1 MTTLSKAL
9 FSVIFLAASAASAVD
24 AAPVPTAQARLI
36 GLDGKPT
43 GTAKFTQAGHG
54 VLIELEAH
62 GLKPG
67 AHAVHIHATRQ
78 CDAKSRFET
87 AGGHF
92 SPIPKDH
99 GFMAKHGAHAG
110 DMTNQ
115 FADAKGNLHAS
126 IFNPNVTLRRG
137 ERSLFDKDGSSI
149 VIHAAA
155 DDYKSQPAGNAG
167 LRVACGS
174 IERR

>member
-1 MTTLSKAL
+1 MRI
-9 FSVIFLAASAASAVD
+9 VLAAFFLTALGAAQAMAASSGS
-24 AAPVPTAQARLI
+24 ARLI
-36 GLDGKPT
+36 GLDGHAM
-43 GTAKFTQAGHG
+43 GTAKFSQAGHG
-54 VLIELEAH
+54 VLIELDAH

-67 AHAVHIHATRQ
+67 PHAVHIHSVGQ
-78 CDAKSRFET
+78 CDAKAKFDS

-92 SPIPKDH
+92 SPMPKNH
-99 GFMAKHGAHAG
+99 GFMDKHGAHAG

-115 FADAKGNLHAS
+115 FTDATGNLRAS
-126 IFNPNVTLRRG
+126 IYNPNVTLKRG

-167 LRVACGS
+167 GRVACGV
-174 IERR
+174 ITRM

>member
-1 MTTLSKAL
+1 MRIVLTA
-9 FSVIFLAASAASAVD
+9 FFLAALAATQAMAAS
-24 AAPVPTAQARLI
+24 PGSARLI
-36 GLDGKPT
+36 GLDGKPV
-43 GTAKFTQAGHG
+43 GTAKFSQAGHG

-67 AHAVHIHATRQ
+67 PHAVHIHSVGQ
-78 CDAKSRFET
+78 CDAKVKFDS

-92 SPIPKDH
+92 SPVPKNH
-99 GFMAKHGAHAG
+99 GFMDKHGAHAG

-115 FADAKGNLHAS
+115 FADANGNLRAS
-126 IFNPNVTLRRG
+126 IYNPNVTLKRG

-167 LRVACGS
+167 GRVACGV
-174 IERR
+174 ITRM

>member
-1 MTTLSKAL
+1 MRI
-9 FSVIFLAASAASAVD
+9 VLAAFFLTALGATQAMAASSGS
-24 AAPVPTAQARLI
+24 ARLI
-36 GLDGKPT
+36 GLDGHAM
-43 GTAKFTQAGHG
+43 GTAKFSQAGHG
-54 VLIELEAH
+54 VLIELDAH

-67 AHAVHIHATRQ
+67 PHAVHIHSVGQ
-78 CDAKSRFET
+78 CDAKAKFDS

-92 SPIPKDH
+92 SPMPKNH
-99 GFMAKHGAHAG
+99 GFMDKHGAHAG

-115 FADAKGNLHAS
+115 FADATGNLRAS
-126 IFNPNVTLRRG
+126 IYNPNVTLKRG

-167 LRVACGS
+167 GRVACGV
-174 IERR
+174 ITRM

>member
-1 MTTLSKAL
+1 MRI
-9 FSVIFLAASAASAVD
+9 VLAAFFLTALGATQAMAASSGS
-24 AAPVPTAQARLI
+24 ARLI
-36 GLDGKPT
+36 GLDGHAM
-43 GTAKFTQAGHG
+43 GTAKFSQAGHG
-54 VLIELEAH
+54 VLIELDAH

-67 AHAVHIHATRQ
+67 PHAVHIHSVGQ
-78 CDAKSRFET
+78 CDAKAKFDS

-92 SPIPKDH
+92 SPLPKNH
-99 GFMAKHGAHAG
+99 GFMDKHGAHAG

-115 FADAKGNLHAS
+115 FADATGNLRAS
-126 IFNPNVTLRRG
+126 IYNPNVTLKRG

-167 LRVACGS
+167 GRVACGV
-174 IERR
+174 ITRM

>member
-1 MTTLSKAL
+1 MRI
-9 FSVIFLAASAASAVD
+9 VLAAAILAALGATQAMAASSGS
-24 AAPVPTAQARLI
+24 ARLS
-36 GLDGKPT
+36 GLDAKQV
-43 GTAKFTQAGHG
+43 GTAKFTKAGHG

-67 AHAVHIHATRQ
+67 PHAVHIHAVGQ
-78 CDAKSRFET
+78 CDAKAKFDS

-92 SPIPKDH
+92 SPLPKNH
-99 GFMAKHGAHAG
+99 GFMDKHGAHAG

-115 FADAKGNLHAS
+115 FADANGNLRAS
-126 IFNPNVTLRRG
+126 IYNPNVTLKRG

-149 VIHAAA
+149 IIHAAA

-167 LRVACGS
+167 GRVACGV
-174 IERR
+174 IARM

>member
-1 MTTLSKAL
+1 MRLVLAV
-9 FSVIFLAASAASAVD
+9 FFLAALSATQALAASSGS
-24 AAPVPTAQARLI
+24 ARLV
-36 GLDGKPT
+36 GLDGKPV

-67 AHAVHIHATRQ
+67 AHAVHIHSVGQ
-78 CDAKSRFET
+78 CDAKGKFDS

-92 SPIPKDH
+92 SPLPKNH
-99 GFMAKHGAHAG
+99 GFMDKHGAHAG

-115 FADAKGNLHAS
+115 FADANGNLRAS
-126 IFNPNVTLRRG
+126 IYNPNVTLKRG

-167 LRVACGS
+167 GRVACGV
-174 IERR
+174 ITRM

>member
-1 MTTLSKAL
+1 
-9 FSVIFLAASAASAVD
+9 LAAVILAALGATQAMAASSGS
-24 AAPVPTAQARLI
+24 ARLI
-36 GLDGKPT
+36 GLDGKQV

-54 VLIELEAH
+54 VLIELDAH

-67 AHAVHIHATRQ
+67 PHAVHIHAVGQ
-78 CDAKSRFET
+78 CDAKGKFDS

-92 SPIPKDH
+92 SPLPKNH
-99 GFMAKHGAHAG
+99 GFMDKHGAHAG

-115 FADAKGNLHAS
+115 FAGANGNLRAS
-126 IFNPNVTLRRG
+126 IYNPNVTLKRG

-167 LRVACGS
+167 GRVACGV
-174 IERR
+174 IARM

>member
-1 MTTLSKAL
+1 MRA
-9 FSVIFLAASAASAVD
+9 ILAAAMLAVLGAAGTAGAASTPMAS
-24 AAPVPTAQARLI
+24 ARLI
-36 GLDGKPT
+36 GLDGKPV

-54 VLIELEAH
+54 VLIDLDVR

-67 AHAVHIHATRQ
+67 PHGVHIHSAGQ
-78 CDAKSRFET
+78 CDSRTKFET

-92 SPIPKDH
+92 SPVPKNH
-99 GFMAKHGAHAG
+99 GFMDKHGPHAG

-115 FADAKGNLHAS
+115 FADANGNIRAS

-149 VIHAAA
+149 VIHAAT
-155 DDYKSQPAGNAG
+155 DDYRSQPAGNAG
-167 LRVACGS
+167 ARVTCGV
-174 IERR
+174 ITRM

>member
-1 MTTLSKAL
+1 MRIVWAAA
-9 FSVIFLAASAASAVD
+9 ILAALGATQAMAAS
-24 AAPVPTAQARLI
+24 PGSARLI
-36 GLDGKPT
+36 GLDGKPV

-54 VLIELEAH
+54 VLIELDAH

-67 AHAVHIHATRQ
+67 PHAVHIHAVGQ
-78 CDAKSRFET
+78 CDAKAKFDS

-92 SPIPKDH
+92 SPLPKNH
-99 GFMAKHGAHAG
+99 GFMDKHGAHAG

-115 FADAKGNLHAS
+115 FADANGNLRAS
-126 IFNPNVTLRRG
+126 IYNPNVTLKRG

-167 LRVACGS
+167 GRVACGV
-174 IERR
+174 IARM

>member
-1 MTTLSKAL
+1 MRI
-9 FSVIFLAASAASAVD
+9 VLAAVILAALGATQAMAASSGS
-24 AAPVPTAQARLI
+24 ARLI
-36 GLDGKPT
+36 GLDGKPV

-67 AHAVHIHATRQ
+67 PHAVHIHAVGQ
-78 CDAKSRFET
+78 CDAKAKFDS

-92 SPIPKDH
+92 SPLPKNH
-99 GFMAKHGAHAG
+99 GFMDKHGAHAG

-115 FADAKGNLHAS
+115 FADANGNLRAS
-126 IFNPNVTLRRG
+126 IYNPNVTLKRG

-167 LRVACGS
+167 GRVACGV
-174 IERR
+174 IARM

>member
-1 MTTLSKAL
+1 MRLVLTV
-9 FSVIFLAASAASAVD
+9 FFLAALSATQAVAASGS
-24 AAPVPTAQARLI
+24 ARLI
-36 GLDGKPT
+36 GLDGKPV

-67 AHAVHIHATRQ
+67 AHAVHIHSVGQ
-78 CDAKSRFET
+78 CDAKVKFDS

-92 SPIPKDH
+92 SPLPKNH
-99 GFMAKHGAHAG
+99 GFMDKHGAHAG

-115 FADAKGNLHAS
+115 FADANGNLRAS
-126 IFNPNVTLRRG
+126 IYNPNVTLKRG

-167 LRVACGS
+167 GRVACGV
-174 IERR
+174 ITRM

>member
-1 MTTLSKAL
+1 MKIVPAA
-9 FSVIFLAASAASAVD
+9 IFLAVFGATAAV
-24 AAPVPTAQARLI
+24 AAPSGSARLI
-36 GLDGKPT
+36 GLDGKPV

-67 AHAVHIHATRQ
+67 PHAVHIHATGQ
-78 CDAKSRFET
+78 CDAKAKFDS

-92 SPIPKDH
+92 SPVPKNH
-99 GFMAKHGAHAG
+99 GFMDKHGAHAG

-115 FADAKGNLHAS
+115 FADASGNLRAS
-126 IFNPNVTLRRG
+126 IYNPNITLRRG

-167 LRVACGS
+167 GRVACGV
-174 IERR
+174 ITRM

>member
-1 MTTLSKAL
+1 MKPFFLAL
-9 FSVIFLAASAASAVD
+9 ALAGLGAASAQA
-24 AAPVPTAQARLI
+24 AAPPTATARI
-36 GLDGKPT
+36 VGLDGKQL

-54 VLIELEAH
+54 VLIELDVH

-67 AHAVHIHATRQ
+67 PHGVHIHAVGV
-78 CDAKSRFET
+78 CDVKTKFES

-92 SPIPKDH
+92 SPVPKNH
-99 GFMAKHGAHAG
+99 GFMDKHGAHAG

-115 FADAKGNLHAS
+115 FADANGNLRAS
-126 IFNPNVTLRRG
+126 ILNTNVTLRRG

-167 LRVACGS
+167 SRVACGV
-174 IERR
+174 IGH

>member
-1 MTTLSKAL
+1 MRI
-9 FSVIFLAASAASAVD
+9 VLAAFFLTALGATQAMAASSGS
-24 AAPVPTAQARLI
+24 ARLI
-36 GLDGKPT
+36 GLDGHAM
-43 GTAKFTQAGHG
+43 GTAKFSQAGHG
-54 VLIELEAH
+54 VLIELDAH

-67 AHAVHIHATRQ
+67 PHAVHIHSVGQ
-78 CDAKSRFET
+78 CDAKAKFDS

-92 SPIPKDH
+92 SPMPKNH
-99 GFMAKHGAHAG
+99 GFMDKHGAHAG

-115 FADAKGNLHAS
+115 FADAAGNLRAS
-126 IFNPNVTLRRG
+126 IYNPNVTLKRG

-167 LRVACGS
+167 GRVACGV
-174 IERR
+174 ITRM

>member
-1 MTTLSKAL
+1 MKQLFLAL
-9 FSVIFLAASAASAVD
+9 MLTALGAASAQAAPAPAASA
-24 AAPVPTAQARLI
+24 RI
-36 GLDGKPT
+36 MGLDGKPI

-54 VLIELEAH
+54 VLIELDVH

-67 AHAVHIHATRQ
+67 PHGVHIHAVGL
-78 CDAKSRFET
+78 CDAKTKFET

-92 SPIPKDH
+92 SPMPKNH
-99 GFMAKHGAHAG
+99 GFMDKHGAHAG

-115 FADAKGNLHAS
+115 FADGGGHLRAS
-126 IFNPNVTLRRG
+126 ILNPNVTLRRG

-167 LRVACGS
+167 GRVACGV
-174 IERR
+174 IGHI

>member
-1 MTTLSKAL
+1 MKP
-9 FSVIFLAASAASAVD
+9 FFLALAFAGLGMAAAQAAPLPTASARILGA
-24 AAPVPTAQARLI
+24 
-36 GLDGKPT
+36 DGKAV

-54 VLIELEAH
+54 VLIELDVH

-67 AHAVHIHATRQ
+67 PHGVHIHSVGI
-78 CDAKSRFET
+78 CDAKTKFES

-92 SPIPKDH
+92 SPIPKNH
-99 GFMAKHGAHAG
+99 GFMDKHGAHAG

-115 FADAKGNLHAS
+115 FADASGNLRAS
-126 IFNPNVTLRRG
+126 ILNPNITLRRG

-155 DDYKSQPAGNAG
+155 DDYRSQPAGNAG
-167 LRVACGS
+167 ARVACGV
-174 IERR
+174 IAHN

>member
-1 MTTLSKAL
+1 MRIVLVA
-9 FSVIFLAASAASAVD
+9 VFLAALGASQAMAASSGGAH
-24 AAPVPTAQARLI
+24 LI
-36 GLDGKPT
+36 GLDGKPV
-43 GTAKFTQAGHG
+43 GTAKFSQAGHG
-54 VLIELEAH
+54 VLIELDAH

-67 AHAVHIHATRQ
+67 PHAVHIHAVGQ
-78 CDAKSRFET
+78 CDAKVKFDS

-92 SPIPKDH
+92 SPVPKNH
-99 GFMAKHGAHAG
+99 GFMDKHGAHAG

-115 FADAKGNLHAS
+115 FADANGNLRAS
-126 IFNPNVTLRRG
+126 IYNPNITLKRG

-167 LRVACGS
+167 GRVACGV
-174 IERR
+174 IARM

>member
-1 MTTLSKAL
+1 MRI
-9 FSVIFLAASAASAVD
+9 VLAAVILAALGATQAMAASSGS
-24 AAPVPTAQARLI
+24 ARPI
-36 GLDGKPT
+36 GLDGKQV

-62 GLKPG
+62 GRKPG
-67 AHAVHIHATRQ
+67 PHAVHIYAVGQ
-78 CDAKSRFET
+78 CDAKAKFDS

-92 SPIPKDH
+92 SPLPKNH
-99 GFMAKHGAHAG
+99 GFMDKHGAHAG

-115 FADAKGNLHAS
+115 FADANGYLRAS
-126 IFNPNVTLRRG
+126 IYNPNVTLKRG

-167 LRVACGS
+167 GRVACGV
-174 IERR
+174 IARM